1 MKDILSILETAQK
14 RYDGYELSF
23 RDQTQTV
30 LAILRA
36 KGVVA
41 RTTKAT
47 SNKWHVLLAGA
58 LVVAF
63 EGAHDLYLPTRRAET
78 LVNAG
83 VSSKLISW
91 LDACVENELLISK
104 SPAKRA
110 DGRLA
115 LGELLQ
121 HYLVKAPMS

>member
-91 LDACVENELLISK
+91 LDACVENELLISQ

>member
-1 MKDILSILETAQK
+1 MKDILAILETAQR

-63 EGAHDLYLPTRRAET
+63 EDAHDLYLPTRRAET

-91 LDACVENELLISK
+91 LDSCVENDLLLTK
-104 SPAKRA
+104 SPTNKAE
-110 DGRLA
+110 GRLA
-115 LGELLQ
+115 LGEILTC
-121 HYLVKAPMS
+121 YLSQSTTA

>member
-1 MKDILSILETAQK
+1 MKDILAILETAQR